1 MNSSVFVAIGMKL
14 KPFLRTDFQR
24 PKVLHFPELRLQC
37 FGFGFREEIPCSFE
51 DSAANFIGLL
61 FMKRHKV

>member
-1 MNSSVFVAIGMKL
+1 MNSSVFVAMGTKS

-24 PKVLHFPELRLQC
+24 PKVLHFLELRLQC

-51 DSAANFIGLL
+51 DSAANFIGFL